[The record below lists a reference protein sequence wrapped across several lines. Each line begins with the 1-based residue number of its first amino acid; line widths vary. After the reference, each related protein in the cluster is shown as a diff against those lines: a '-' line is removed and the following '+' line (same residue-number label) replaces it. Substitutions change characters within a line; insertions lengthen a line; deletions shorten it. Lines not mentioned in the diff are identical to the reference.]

1 MSSSSTTTAKL
12 IYFPMGELSLALP
25 MANVKKVINRPLA
38 YGSGLSAAS
47 VTMVDEMQLPLIDV
61 HRLLFQQPLP
71 IDPNRPGYLI
81 ILRLNATELL
91 GIPVQET
98 PVLLD
103 VPLTAVRVLPDSYR
117 QSDTLS
123 IASHL
128 VRLDEA
134 TGDRTLFL
142 VDTQRLWG
150 LARQQFSHQKP
161 GTTPKPLAIAG

>member
-1 MSSSSTTTAKL
+1 MSSTSSSNSTETAKL
-12 IYFPMGELSLALP
+12 IYFPMGELLLALP

-38 YGSGLSAAS
+38 FGSGLSAAS
-47 VTMVDEMQLPLIDV
+47 VATIDDLQLPLIDV

-71 IDPNRPGYLI
+71 IRADRQGYLI
-81 ILRLNATELL
+81 MVRLNPAELL

-103 VPLTAVRVLPDSYR
+103 VPLTAIRALPDSYR

-128 VRLDEA
+128 VRIE
-134 TGDRTLFL
+134 TVGGEQTLFL
-142 VDTQRLWG
+142 VDVQRLVG
-150 LARQQFSHQKP
+150 LARNQFTRQQP
-161 GTTPKPLAIAG
+161 AMAM